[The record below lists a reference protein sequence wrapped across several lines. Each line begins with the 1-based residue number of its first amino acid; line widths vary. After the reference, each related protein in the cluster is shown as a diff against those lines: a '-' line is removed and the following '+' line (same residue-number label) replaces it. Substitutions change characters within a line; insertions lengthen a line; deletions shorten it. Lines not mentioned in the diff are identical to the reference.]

1 MNSNLALA
9 HTCIEDVY
17 LTLLDVDG
25 LEYAGR
31 LRQRMFLGNGGD
43 KNLTSTELDSLLGGK
58 SSLNV

>member
-25 LEYAGR
+25 LEYAVR
-31 LRQRMFLGNGGD
+31 LRQRMFLGNDGD
-43 KNLTSTELDSLLGGK
+43 KLLSPTERDRLLGGK